1 MKTNEEI
8 FTSQYL
14 EHLKRLDISE
24 NVYRITPNEYS
35 KKILDDLK
43 SKVFTSKERFTPE
56 YIKEYQ
62 ESKKVAENKAEEEI
76 KHILNAMHIE
86 ELFDNGKI
94 SIEKRFLLHDNNDN
108 KFNLKYAL

>member
-14 EHLKRLDISE
+14 EHLKRLDIAE

-35 KKILDDLK
+35 KKILNDLK
-43 SKVFTSKERFTPE
+43 AKVFTSKERFTLE
-56 YIKEYQ
+56 YLKEYQ
-62 ESKKVAENKAEEEI
+62 ESKKVAQNEAEEEI

-94 SIEKRFLLHDNNDN
+94 SIEKRFFLHENNDN
-108 KFNLKYAL
+108 KFNLTFAL